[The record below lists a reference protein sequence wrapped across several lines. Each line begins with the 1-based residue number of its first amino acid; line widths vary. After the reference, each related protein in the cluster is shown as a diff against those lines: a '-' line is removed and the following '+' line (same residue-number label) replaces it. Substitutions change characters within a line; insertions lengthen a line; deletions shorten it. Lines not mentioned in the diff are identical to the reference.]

1 MRIRNWLAGL
11 LALCLLMSSAACAE
25 TGILSLPGDTEI
37 IEQEAFRGVT
47 SIDKVI
53 LPEGAKEIRDRAF
66 ADSSVRTMNLPE
78 SIEYIA
84 EDAFDDCEKL
94 TVTVPR
100 DSYAHHY
107 AFDQNLRYTIIEPET
122 GEDDEEDA
130 GYVIHYVECV
140 TEILPNLPKPNR
152 YFLIDADMPE
162 FCDME
167 VRFYDEEDPNG
178 EPVQYCC
185 EDIDEM
191 DIRDGRIL
199 FMLPYEAYFPDYFI
213 LDVRMIR
220 RHDQKQL
227 GETYITYDYTKRH
240 AEIMGKTQE
249 DYVGR
254 EVISCGDYG
263 YVVLEEGVIRAEG
276 VKVSDG
282 YMLTPPCE
290 LKKGDMLYLDLG
302 DKTKAV
308 KVKSFEDNGDGTVTV
323 ASDEDISLS
332 DVYARMD
339 IRGYMQPA
347 AGSGFIS
354 SAATAGKLHVIP
366 LDPSFTSELVTVKG
380 TADVSVLVDITHD
393 KDEDFFGIECWVE
406 GTAGLE
412 ISLTGGF
419 STRDDLDENPF
430 ELALGPAIDL
440 EIPKVDIGAELGVF
454 FPLNLEL
461 EVGGK
466 IFVNAKEK
474 IGFSCN
480 SDDKRPRIIKGDHKE
495 SNAYAEV
502 VGSIVMD
509 IGPELRLDIDITEAL
524 ETGIHGQIGVRAEGN
539 LEGLQYGGSTS
550 TQNAGSK
557 HACLGCLN
565 CDINFFGEVGATLK
579 GKVSEKIEF
588 TMFDNPILE
597 PDPYKIGDAYW
608 SFLNEKESIYGGNPS
623 FGFTECKNH
632 KYRTNV
638 HTYDMD
644 LDELTGIPV
653 TLTGDKILSMTGR
666 SPTQAYLYPGTYKA
680 SALING
686 ATWDQGFMIEDK
698 AKDVFVYEKEA
709 TLEGIVSSRNE
720 SVPLPGTSVLI
731 TLPDGSIRQT
741 TTDQNGR
748 YFFDRLPGGKFDITF
763 SAENHESQTI
773 NQITVLQGGRSQMNI
788 TLSAGPLPEIRA
800 WLSPALVSAGEPA
813 VATDTKGNEI
823 EQEILFSASGT
834 YKGFYGTCAS
844 ELLVENDTLG
854 ISYRIPIEQG
864 DDCHGGFLY
873 GADLGDGTYTYLVT
887 WGTDYYVN
895 KTKCVVLRDGKNG
908 MTKALDFTFS
918 GETDNV
924 YGLGK
929 EYDGYIDYNNIQP
942 SDKDIGYGV
951 FDTDGEFKKKY
962 GEPYTLLIHTNE
974 ADFTNGGWMITYEVD
989 SYYQLVD
996 GQLVIVDQKIYKKY

>member
-84 EDAFDDCEKL
+84 ENAFDDCEKL
-94 TVTVPR
+94 TVSVPR

-122 GEDDEEDA
+122 DEDDESAE
-130 GYVIHYVECV
+130 YVIHHVEYV
-140 TEILPNLPKPNR
+140 TEIIENDPKPYR
-152 YFLIDADMPE
+152 YFKVDADIAEP
-162 FCDME
+162 CGIE
-167 VRFYDEEDPNG
+167 VYFYDEEDPDG
-178 EPVQYCC
+178 EPIQFHYEEV
-185 EDIDEM
+185 DESELQK
-191 DIRDGRIL
+191 DEIL
-199 FMLPYEAYFPDYFI
+199 VALPYEAFFPDYFI
-213 LDVRMIR
+213 LKVRMVNPQENR
-220 RHDQKQL
+220 QL

-588 TMFDNPILE
+588 TMFDNPIFE

-608 SFLNEKESIYGGNPS
+608 SFLNEKESIYGGKPS

-632 KYRTNV
+632 QYRVMASAVDVYDKEAPGTGMVIEREDNPV
-638 HTYDMD
+638 HF
-644 LDELTGIPV
+644 
-653 TLTGDKILSMTGR
+653 GD
-666 SPTQAYLYPGTYKA
+666 SPTQAYLYNGDYTA
-680 SALING
+680 SAFFK
-686 ATWDQGFMIEDK
+686 DQTPVQAFSVKDAPCSVVVREKDTVIYGRVLDK
-698 AKDVFVYEKEA
+698 ATNIGVTDVKVRL
-709 TLEGIVSSRNE
+709 TM
-720 SVPLPGTSVLI
+720 
-731 TLPDGSIRQT
+731 PDGRTMIT
-741 TTDQNGR
+741 NTDYSG
-748 YFFDRLPGGKFDITF
+748 YYDFDKLPGGVYSLEFEKASF
-763 SAENHESQTI
+763 SGC
-773 NQITVLQGGRSQMNI
+773 TVDNI
-788 TLSAGPLPEIRA
+788 DCPSGQSVEVNVTLVQELPEIRA
-800 WLSPALVSAGEPA
+800 WLSPALISAGEPA

-834 YKGFYGTCAS
+834 YKGFHGTGVS

-864 DDCHGGFLY
+864 DDCYGGFLY

-929 EYDGYIDYNNIQP
+929 EYDSFIDYNNIQP

-951 FDTDGEFKKKY
+951 YSTDGEFKKKY